1 MKETMALRTY
11 GFTTRALTV
20 ERHDEFSATTGA
32 VRTCCVV
39 LTIMQYSEQCLQP
52 HDYLHQFESC
62 SPLWASLYVMLHI
75 ALTPSCSASV
85 EFSLNS
91 CLLDRKS
98 LVWRVSCLEDCW
110 AGRSRS
116 DDYRLRCVG
125 KIDGHLQRIA
135 LGGGSRPK
143 MLGNT
148 SDGPWVQCNNEGNI
162 AEIFGEVCR
171 TKRFTI
177 LGFCKACAKCRGNG
191 EWN

>member
-52 HDYLHQFESC
+52 HDYLHQFVSC
-62 SPLWASLYVMLHI
+62 PPLWASLYVMLHI

-98 LVWRVSCLEDCW
+98 LVWRVSCLEKIVGQAA
-110 AGRSRS
+110 AGRTTTGFAAWERS
-116 DDYRLRCVG
+116 MDIYS
-125 KIDGHLQRIA
+125 A
-135 LGGGSRPK
+135 
-143 MLGNT
+143 
-148 SDGPWVQCNNEGNI
+148 
-162 AEIFGEVCR
+162 
-171 TKRFTI
+171 
-177 LGFCKACAKCRGNG
+177 
-191 EWN
+191 